1 MNLKFLDWLIVI
13 VCISGLIALVR
24 LSKRYMQSVADFL
37 SAGRTAGRYM
47 ISVSQGMSALGSITI
62 VGMWEMNYIAGFS
75 LRWWEFTM
83 GVVLLAITV
92 SGWVIYRF
100 RQTRAL
106 TVAQFFE
113 IRYSRRFRIFAG
125 LLAFTSGIVN
135 FGIFPAVGARFFIYF
150 CGLPSELEIA
160 GLYIP
165 MFPLVMA
172 LFLSIALY
180 FLFAGGQIA
189 VIITEFVQGIF
200 VNSVFI
206 VIVIYFLLT
215 VDWQQIF
222 AALITAP
229 ADASLINPYHTSNVK
244 DFNLWYFLIGVA
256 GVIYGKMSW
265 QGTQGYNSSAK
276 SAHEAKMGEVL
287 GNLRDIPKWLML
299 IFVPIIAYTVMHHPG
314 FSVHADGVNNI
325 LSGVASKALKSQL
338 TVPLVLS
345 KLLPLGL
352 MGALTTVMLMATIGT
367 HDSYLHSW
375 GSIFIQDVIMP
386 FRRKP
391 FAPEQHLK
399 VLRLSI
405 LGVCIFIFLF
415 SMIFQQSE
423 YIFLFFA
430 ITGAI
435 FTGGSGAVIIGGLYW
450 KRGTTAAAWSA
461 LITGSVIAV
470 GGIIIH
476 QINPDFPINGQMFWG
491 IAMAGS
497 SIIYIVVS
505 LLDKRHAFDMDKML
519 HRGAYAIRG
528 ENQIVDEV
536 PVRGLRM
543 LGMGKEFTRGDKIT
557 YVVAYAW
564 TLVWSIVFL
573 VGTFYNLSA
582 TVADSA
588 WMSFWR
594 VFILINVVASIAV
607 IIWFSIG
614 GLRDLKDMLHRL
626 KTMVRDHHD
635 DGFVERTSAKEA
647 PAHAT
652 LAQESDLNP
661 K

>member
-1 MNLKFLDWLIVI
+1 MIVL
-13 VCISGLIALVR
+13 VCISGLIAIVR
-24 LSKRYMQSVADFL
+24 VSKRYMQSVADFL

-62 VGMWEMNYIAGFS
+62 VAMWETNYIAGFS

-106 TVAQFFE
+106 TIAQFFE

-150 CGLPSELEIA
+150 CGLPQFVGVA
-160 GLYIP
+160 GLTIP
-165 MFPLVMA
+165 TFPLVIA
-172 LFLSIALY
+172 SFLSIALY

-200 VNSVFI
+200 VNIVFI
-206 VIVIYFLLT
+206 IIVIYFLLT
-215 VDWQQIF
+215 IDWQHIF

-229 ADASLINPYHTSNVK
+229 PDASLLNPYHTSKVK

-299 IFVPIIAYTVMHHPG
+299 VFVPIIAYTVMHHPDYG
-314 FSVHADGVNNI
+314 VHAQSVNGI
-325 LSGVASKALKSQL
+325 LHGVASEAIQSQL
-338 TVPLVLS
+338 RVPLVLS
-345 KLLPLGL
+345 RLLPWGL

-386 FRRKP
+386 FRRKS
-391 FAPEQHLK
+391 FAPKQHLR
-399 VLRLSI
+399 VLRLAI
-405 LGVCIFIFLF
+405 LGVCIFIFFF

-423 YIFLFFA
+423 YILLFFA

-450 KRGTTAAAWSA
+450 KRGTAAAAWSA
-461 LITGSVIAV
+461 LITGSIIAV
-470 GGIIIH
+470 GGIILL
-476 QINPDFPINGQMFWG
+476 QIDPKFPVNGQMFWG
-491 IAMAGS
+491 IAMAMS
-497 SIIYIVVS
+497 SLVYVAVS
-505 LLDKRHAFDMDKML
+505 LLDSDHSFEMDRML
-519 HRGAYAIRG
+519 HRGAYALTEETKLADQVPLRG
-528 ENQIVDEV
+528 W
-536 PVRGLRM
+536 RM
-543 LGMGKEFTRGDKIT
+543 MGMGKEFTRGDKII

-564 TLVWSIVFL
+564 TLAWTVVFFL
-573 VGTFYNLSA
+573 GTFYNLHGK
-582 TVADSA
+582 VADSS
-588 WMSFWR
+588 WMEFWKT
-594 VFILINVVASIAV
+594 FILINVAASIVV

-614 GLRDLKDMLHRL
+614 GLRDLKDMLQRL
-626 KTMVRDHHD
+626 KTMVRDHRD
-635 DGFVERTSAKEA
+635 DGFVDRTSVKEDPDYAALAKE
-647 PAHAT
+647 PDSHA
-652 LAQESDLNP
+652 E
-661 K
+661 